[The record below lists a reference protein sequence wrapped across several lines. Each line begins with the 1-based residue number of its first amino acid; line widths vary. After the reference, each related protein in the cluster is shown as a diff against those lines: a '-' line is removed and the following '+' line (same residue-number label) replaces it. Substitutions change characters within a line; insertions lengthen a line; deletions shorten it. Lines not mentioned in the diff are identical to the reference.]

1 VLDLETLRF
10 MLAVVSLAV
19 LALFYLGVYRPTHS
33 PFSGWWTISLL
44 CAATSSLLFLGN
56 ETSAQAIANPAANA
70 VSAAGAIGV
79 WFATRSLRQRRSPVW
94 PIIVAPL
101 VCVVAAAIEH
111 PSTNSWAGNAVLF
124 AVMAAGFSAGAY
136 EVWGT
141 WKLRRGEAD
150 AHESGE
156 AITAL
161 LVSALA
167 GTVLSVLY
175 TLRFVLFVVLGP
187 EHNWF
192 TTVAGSGPTTLI
204 LLVCLVAVTFTVS
217 TIGWDQR
224 TRDLRRRAAED
235 DLTGLLGRT
244 TFLARAQEAIEQSG
258 GRRARRAWL
267 VIADLDNFKPINDEF
282 GHQAGDRTLQAFAQ
296 VARGAL
302 RSSDAIGRLGGDEFG
317 FVFESVEESAVLGRL
332 EEIRRLLAAGV
343 DDAGHILPTVSF
355 GVAECHAELGLSE
368 MMGRADAALYAAK
381 AAGRDRVSV
390 YLEDFLAG

>member
-1 VLDLETLRF
+1 MLNLETLRF
-10 MLAVVSLAV
+10 TLAVVSLAV

-33 PFSGWWTISLL
+33 PFSGWWTFSLL

-56 ETSAQAIANPAANA
+56 DSSVQGITNPAANA
-70 VSAAGAIGV
+70 ISAAGAIGV
-79 WFATRSLRQRRSPVW
+79 WFATRSLREQRSPVW
-94 PIIVAPL
+94 PIVVAPL
-101 VCVVAAAIEH
+101 VCVAAAAVEH
-111 PSTNSWAGNAVLF
+111 PAKNSWAGNGVLF
-124 AVMAAGFSAGAY
+124 AIMAAGFCAGAY

-141 WKLRRGEAD
+141 WKRRLSESD
-150 AHESGE
+150 ARDSGE

-175 TLRFVLFVVLGP
+175 VVRFVLFIAVGP
-187 EHNWF
+187 EHSWF

-204 LLVCLVAVTFTVS
+204 LLVCLVAVAFSVS
-217 TIGWDQR
+217 AIGWDQR
-224 TRDLRRRAAED
+224 TRDLRRQASED

-244 TFLARAQEAIEQSG
+244 SFLARAQEAIKKSG
-258 GRRARRAWL
+258 GRRAHRAWL

-317 FVFESVEESAVLGRL
+317 FVFEGVEESAVVARL
-332 EEIRRLLAAGV
+332 DEIRNRLAVGA
-343 DDAGHILPTVSF
+343 DEKGHTLPTASF

-368 MMGRADAALYAAK
+368 VMGRADAALYAAK
-381 AAGRDRVSV
+381 AAGRDRVATYS
-390 YLEDFLAG
+390 EDAAAR